1 MGTAPVFDD
10 AAAVR
15 VLSIA
20 DLKPKILISF
30 VESSTRLTKRRT

>member
-1 MGTAPVFDD
+1 MGTAPDFDD

-20 DLKPKILISF
+20 DSKPKILISSQ
-30 VESSTRLTKRRT
+30 ESSTRLTNRRT